1 MNALRSLMATAI
13 AAVMVVGLAAC
24 DRPADRDRSS
34 ATTPPPTTSRAPAT
48 TPTTPPP
55 PTADRS
61 TGQTIDDAGITAKVK
76 TALAAEKDVRAIGI
90 NVDTAQGKVT
100 LTGRVASQDEAERA
114 LQVARGVEGVKSV
127 DSKLTVGS

>member
-24 DRPADRDRSS
+24 DRPADRDRTS
-34 ATTPPPTTSRAPAT
+34 ATTPPPASRAPAT

-55 PTADRS
+55 TTADRS
-61 TGQTIDDAGITAKVK
+61 AGQTIDDAGITAKVK

-90 NVDTAQGKVT
+90 NVDTVQGNVT
-100 LTGRVASQDEAERA
+100 LTGRVASQDEAERV
-114 LQVARGVEGVKSV
+114 LQVARGVEGVKAV
-127 DSKLTVGS
+127 DSKLTIGS

>member
-1 MNALRSLMATAI
+1 MNALRALLTTAI
-13 AAVMVVGLAAC
+13 AGVVVVGVAAC

-34 ATTPPPTTSRAPAT
+34 AAPPPATSRAPAT

-55 PTADRS
+55 PVAERGA
-61 TGQTIDDAGITAKVK
+61 GQAIDDAGITAKVK

-90 NVDTAQGKVT
+90 NVDTVQGNVT
-100 LTGRVASQDEAERA
+100 LTGQVASQNEAERA
-114 LQVARGVEGVKSV
+114 IQVARSIEGVKSV